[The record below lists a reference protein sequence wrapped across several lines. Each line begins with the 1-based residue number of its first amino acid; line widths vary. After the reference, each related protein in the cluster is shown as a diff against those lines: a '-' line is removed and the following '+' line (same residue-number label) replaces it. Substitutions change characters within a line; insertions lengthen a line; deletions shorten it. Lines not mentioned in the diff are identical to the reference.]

1 MTPFALSLIAE
12 AHNEKTKN
20 DEELQR
26 WLTWHQA
33 AFSRMQKMPPLKKFV
48 QPKEKTVK
56 VPIDEAGIKA
66 VLKGYQNGKSS
77 KP

>member
-12 AHNEKTKN
+12 AHHEKSQN

-26 WLTWHQA
+26 WLIWHQA
-33 AFSRMQKMPPLKKFV
+33 VFGRMKKMPGLKEFMH
-48 QPKEKTVK
+48 PKKKTVK

-66 VLKGYQNGKSS
+66 VLKGYQNGKSR